1 MTRLS
6 EAVELY
12 QGVLEEQLDRIE
24 KKVDSLIKVH
34 ADLMAFADRMEGKTK
49 QYNRQDK
56 EKRIKD
62 TMKKPEKIPC
72 VHGEYDYC
80 EICKPTL

>member
-49 QYNRQDK
+49 QYVRQDK

-62 TMKKPEKIPC
+62 SMIDEHKEDCQCCDCNPDNF
-72 VHGEYDYC
+72 HS
-80 EICKPTL
+80 